1 MNNMKKIF
9 SLFNYSLLFTIITL
23 SFLISFGAYWVKNY
37 FKNVGL
43 SEMIYT
49 LSQPL
54 TGSDST
60 QLKSFLF
67 GPLLK
72 SILSSLALILLICFL
87 NVFLKK
93 NQRALFLLK
102 NKLLFGI
109 VLVFFVFFSN
119 AIIGVHKIGASE
131 IKNYFFE
138 KSSIFETYYSN
149 PKDVR
154 LTFPEKKRNLIYIY
168 LESMENTYASL
179 DIGGSQPD
187 NLIPNLSNFA
197 LNEGINFSNTDKL
210 GGAFTS
216 PGTGFTVGGMVAQ
229 SAGIPLRVSGSYNEN
244 EYGNTENFMPG
255 AVSIGDILNKQGYKQ
270 LLLLGSDAN
279 FSGRSKYYSQHGNYE
294 IRDYN
299 YAVKNNW
306 IPENYKVWW
315 GYEDQKLFEFAKLS
329 LTELSSGD
337 QPFNFTMLTADTHF
351 PDGFKSDQTPNIFD
365 KQYSNVLHFSDA
377 VLGEFINWIKEQSFY
392 ENTTIVISGDHLS
405 MDQNFF
411 KDIPNSYARTVY
423 NVILN
428 SPIEPDKEKNRKFST
443 MDFYP
448 TTLASL
454 NVKIEGDRLGLG
466 TNLYSNKK
474 TILET
479 LGEKEFIDELTKRST
494 YYEKS
499 IMQGSDIL
507 DNLDTGK

>member
-1 MNNMKKIF
+1 MITILLYI
-9 SLFNYSLLFTIITL
+9 LFFAIATL
-23 SFLISFGAYWVKNY
+23 TFLISFSSYWAKSY

-43 SEMIYT
+43 SEMMYT

-60 QLKSFLF
+60 QINSFLF
-67 GPLLK
+67 DPLLK
-72 SILSSLALILLICFL
+72 SILISLVLTFLLFFANII
-87 NVFLKK
+87 LKK
-93 NQRALFLLK
+93 KGKFSFPIKKKVLIAITLTLSLFLG
-102 NKLLFGI
+102 NIIAGI
-109 VLVFFVFFSN
+109 
-119 AIIGVHKIGASE
+119 HKIGASE
-131 IKNYFFE
+131 IRNYFFE
-138 KSSIFETYYSN
+138 KSSIFENYYSN
-149 PKDVR
+149 PKDVT

-168 LESMENTYASL
+168 LESMENTYASSN
-179 DIGGSQPD
+179 IGGSQSD
-187 NLIPNLSNFA
+187 NLIPNLSSYA
-197 LNEGINFSNTDKL
+197 LNEGINFSNTEKL
-210 GGAFTS
+210 GGALPS

-229 SAGIPLRVSGSYNEN
+229 SAGIPLKVSGSYNEN

-255 AVSIGDILNKQGYKQ
+255 AVSIGDILNKQRYKQ

-315 GYEDQKLFEFAKLS
+315 GYEDQKLFEFAKRS
-329 LTELSSGD
+329 LTELSSSD

-377 VLGEFINWIKEQSFY
+377 MLVEFINWIKEQPFY

-474 TILET
+474 TIIET
-479 LGEKEFIDELTKRST
+479 LGKK
-494 YYEKS
+494 
-499 IMQGSDIL
+499 
-507 DNLDTGK
+507 NL